1 MFSDIISFM
10 CKGETKVYSIGEY
23 VKVKNHNIEGKIVNI
38 VKDIVSIKANEKIV
52 KVNINDIEKAKKPE
66 NKNNEFSVNV
76 KISTPPEYEIM
87 IRHQTV

>member
-38 VKDIVSIKANEKIV
+38 VKDNLDTNKKYLLFGMFSMSKSILPQLNQH
-52 KVNINDIEKAKKPE
+52 
-66 NKNNEFSVNV
+66 
-76 KISTPPEYEIM
+76 
-87 IRHQTV
+87 IRHKTFAEELL